1 MGKRD
6 DQFII
11 ILDIDRVFNTSEIKV
26 AEDANAS
33 KTVSEETAS
42 E

>member
-11 ILDIDRVFNTSEIKV
+11 ILDIDKAFSGDQLAVVQMTGE
-26 AEDANAS
+26 AN
-33 KTVSEETAS
+33 
-42 E
+42 